1 MQWQRRLLS
10 LYHLTETGWFR
21 VGIWLFFLGLFWLV
35 AYVSLDP
42 DFGWHLRMGEIIL
55 TSGFPSSEPFS
66 YTMPSYPFIDHEWLT
81 DVIWAASFPVIGK
94 SGLALLYA
102 LMAVGA
108 VAAIFP
114 FKSFGSV
121 WAPFLLTI
129 GVMLPRYS
137 LRSQVASWLLLTIF
151 IRLLQTKL
159 IRFRLACLLLLQ
171 LFWTNLH
178 GSFPLG
184 VVLISLYA
192 IYMWVKTRSWSLA
205 QLVVPLSLAVT
216 LINPYGIRL
225 WQEVFRHL
233 KLGLLHSQISEWRP
247 MYTYVDFSFWFLA
260 VLVMMFVWRYR
271 KQYSSW
277 IIMVGIVL
285 FVMSLTALRHAPLF
299 ALVSLPLIAS
309 GMERLRSES
318 DKRKGGK
325 TRYQQFSIVLS
336 LLSLGVVFIEGG
348 FAVWGWL
355 GYREDIYYPQKAV
368 TFLSENKRKGE
379 LFAPYGWGGYL
390 VWKLPAPKVFVDGRM
405 PTFTW
410 NAPPGE
416 SDNALAEYV
425 EVSQGKN
432 VAEIFA
438 KYRVKTALLPAP
450 REITPLQAKL
460 YTHLRALSL
469 VKGKETTGDLFTTV
483 LEKQGWHKIYLDQTA
498 VIYTSPE

>member
-1 MQWQRRLLS
+1 MRWQRHLVRV
-10 LYHLTETGWFR
+10 YTLTEASWFQKL
-21 VGIWLFFLGLFWLV
+21 VWISFFLLFWTV

-42 DFGWHLRMGEIIL
+42 DFGWHLRMGRIIL
-55 TSGFPSSEPFS
+55 TSGFPQTEPLS
-66 YTMPSYPFIDHEWLT
+66 YTMPSYPYIDHEWLT
-81 DVIWAASFPVIGK
+81 DVIWAAGYPLIGK
-94 SGLALLYA
+94 AGLAFLYT
-102 LMAVGA
+102 LMAL
-108 VAAIFP
+108 VALVFLFP
-114 FKSFGSV
+114 FKSFSSAL
-121 WAPFLLTI
+121 APFFLTI
-129 GVMLPRYS
+129 GVMLPRYA
-137 LRSQVASWLLLTIF
+137 LRSQVVSWLLLTIF

-159 IRFRLACLLLLQ
+159 TIFRLACLLLLQ

-178 GSFPLG
+178 GSFLLG
-184 VVLISLYA
+184 VALISLYA
-192 IYMWVKTRSWSLA
+192 IYAWVKTRSWSLA
-205 QLVVPLSLAVT
+205 QLAVPLSLAVT

-233 KLGLLHSQISEWRP
+233 KPGLLHSQISEWRP
-247 MYTYVDFSFWFLA
+247 MYAYVDFSFWFLA
-260 VLVMMFVWRYR
+260 VLVVMFVWRYR
-271 KQYSSW
+271 QRYSPW
-277 IIMVGIVL
+277 MIMVGIML

-299 ALVSLPLIAS
+299 ALASLPLISS

-318 DKRKGGK
+318 DKGKGGK

-348 FAVWGWL
+348 FAVWGWS
-355 GYREDIYYPQKAV
+355 GYREGTYYPQKAV
-368 TFLSENKRKGE
+368 TFLSENKRNGE

-390 VWKLPAPKVFVDGRM
+390 VWKLPDSKIFIDGRM

-410 NAPPGE
+410 NAREEE

-438 KYRVKTALLPAP
+438 KYRVKTVLLPAP

-460 YTHLRALSL
+460 HAYLQALRHR
-469 VKGKETTGDLFTTV
+469 KGIESPGDLFTIV
-483 LEKQGWHKIYLDQTA
+483 LEKQGWQKVYLDQTA